1 VGGWTVVL
9 RGIRYRSGRS
19 LMVLLLASIATAAT
33 ILAPAYARAAQQS
46 VLSDRLADAPVN
58 ATGLH
63 LSTDPLAGDGPE
75 STVEAKLAVQQLLN
89 QDPTLRRLLGTPVG
103 SADQQVTTVPAGA
116 AAEPVQVRLAYR
128 DNICAHVTMTKG
140 ECTDEAGGVMVSE
153 RSAAAEGLTMGGK
166 LTVRARAGSLPRSL
180 SIVGFYTPKDAT
192 DPYWGRGGYFT
203 AGPNAGSPGTNTSA
217 ATGRIDA
224 AFVADEVELAV
235 PSAPVT
241 VQIDYRL
248 NTGQV
253 RLDDLASL
261 RQNLTSFTTAANA
274 RRLEVESAL
283 RGVLDD
289 IDVET
294 AALGRTVPVVAVPL
308 ILVCWFVVFLMV
320 AAVTEERTPEVA
332 LAKLRGFSSR
342 RSGRFGRGETML
354 LVLAA
359 VPIGVLIGLGAVEV
373 AARTLL
379 APGVHVQPGMP
390 ILIAALIAAVLAYLT
405 VRMASAR
412 PLARPVLSLLRRVP
426 ERTRWKAGAADGAVI
441 ALAAAS
447 FAVAVNDPT
456 APVALL
462 APALIALVAGVLTA
476 RALGLWSRIR
486 VRRHARKG
494 RVTGVLAHAQ
504 LSRRTLGQRV
514 MLIVT
519 VSVAL
524 LGFAATAWDVAAKA
538 RADVATDSVGADR
551 VLLVGAADPH
561 ALVSAVAAA
570 GSGQAIAV
578 VRATER
584 YAGSTVEVVGVSSQ
598 HLADVAVWRGHPT
611 GDLAQ
616 LTTRLHPS
624 GDVPAAIPAALA
636 GASPSDDPE
645 AAQFT
650 FPGLGENAQR
660 FTVVSRSSYLPR
672 VGSRAILFDL
682 DYGVRAAEKG
692 AGLSDNTRL
701 RYEVWA
707 SPSAPLDLATRLA
720 DQGLQILGTSSVASV
735 QQRLSRAA
743 PALGLDL
750 YLLAGGAAV
759 LLAVGT
765 VLLTAYVGSGTRRYE
780 LAALNVAGVRRRTLR
795 AGLLR
800 EYVHLL
806 GLPFVVGLLA
816 GGAGALLMLP
826 AIPLVTVGTAT
837 GAITYTPSRGALP
850 IAVAATAIGL
860 FVAVLSVLRLVRSAR
875 PERLREGAF
884 V

>member
-33 ILAPAYARAAQQS
+33 VLAPAYARAAQQS

-63 LSTDPLAGDGPE
+63 LSTDPLSGDGPE

-89 QDPTLRRLLGTPVG
+89 QNPTLRQLLGTPIG
-103 SADQQVTTVPAGA
+103 SADSQVTTVPVGA
-116 AAEPVQVRLAYR
+116 TEPMQVRLAYR
-128 DNICAHVTMTKG
+128 DNVCAHVTMTKG
-140 ECTDEAGGVMVSE
+140 ECTNEAGGVMVSA
-153 RSAAAEGLTMGGK
+153 RSAAAEQLTIGGK
-166 LTVRARAGSLPRSL
+166 LTVRARAGTAPRSL

-203 AGPNAGSPGTNTSA
+203 AASD
-217 ATGRIDA
+217 RIDA
-224 AFVADEVELAV
+224 AFVDDEVELAV

-248 NTGQV
+248 RTDQV
-253 RLDDLASL
+253 SLDDLPSL

-274 RRLEVESAL
+274 RRLQVESAL

-294 AALGRTVPVVAVPL
+294 AALGRTVPGVAVPL
-308 ILVCWFVVFLMV
+308 VLVCWFVVFLLV

-332 LAKLRGFSSR
+332 LAKLRGFSNR
-342 RSGRFGRGETML
+342 RSGRFGRGETLL

-359 VPIGVLIGLGAVEV
+359 VPVGLVIGLGAVEL

-379 APGVHVQPGMP
+379 APGVHAQPRMP
-390 ILIAALIAAVLAYLT
+390 VLAAALLAAVLAYLT
-405 VRMASAR
+405 VRLASAR

-456 APVALL
+456 APLALL

-504 LSRRTLGQRV
+504 LSRRTLGHRV
-514 MLIVT
+514 MLVVT

-524 LGFAATAWDVAAKA
+524 LGFAATAWDAAAKA

-561 ALVSAVAAA
+561 ALVSAVSAA
-570 GSGQAIAV
+570 GAGRAIAV

-584 YAGSTVEVVGVSSQ
+584 YAGGTVELVGVSSQ
-598 HLADVAVWRGHPT
+598 HLPDVAVWRNHGA
-611 GDLAQ
+611 GELADLAA
-616 LTTRLHPS
+616 RLHPS
-624 GDVPAAIPAALA
+624 GDVPTAIPVALA
-636 GASPSDDPE
+636 GDAPNDDPD
-645 AAQFT
+645 AVQFS

-660 FTVVSRSSYLPR
+660 FTVVSRSAYLPR
-672 VGSRAILFDL
+672 VGNRAILFDL
-682 DYGVRAAEKG
+682 DYAVRAAEKG
-692 AGLSDNTRL
+692 SGLSDNTRL

-707 SPSAPLDLATRLA
+707 SPDAPDDLAARLA
-720 DQGLQILGTSSVASV
+720 GQGLQILGTSSVASV
-735 QQRLSRAA
+735 RERLSRAA

-765 VLLTAYVGSGTRRYE
+765 VLLTAYIGGGTRRYE

-837 GAITYTPSRGALP
+837 GAVTYTPGRGALP

-884 V
+884 A